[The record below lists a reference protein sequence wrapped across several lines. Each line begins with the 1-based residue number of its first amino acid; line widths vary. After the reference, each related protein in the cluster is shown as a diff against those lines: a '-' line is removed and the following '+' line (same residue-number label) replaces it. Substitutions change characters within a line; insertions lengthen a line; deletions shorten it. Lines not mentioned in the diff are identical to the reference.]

1 MLFGLNTFSGGVYPP
16 SATSRTIFF
25 FLFPIVFGINL
36 IHLFDEKKDG
46 AAENS
51 IACFGAS
58 IPVTPFDRGKTI
70 VKSAN
75 FTKNANC
82 FEECN
87 VFSNGKCELS
97 AIEEGRN
104 KGAKFWQAKVQT
116 SPPILKV
123 QFFGKKKCK
132 THRQF

>member
-1 MLFGLNTFSGGVYPP
+1 MLFDLKIFSGGVYPP
-16 SATSRTIFF
+16 SATSRTISF
-25 FLFPIVFGINL
+25 FLFPIVLGINL
-36 IHLFDEKKDG
+36 IHFFDEKKDG

-51 IACFGAS
+51 IVCFGAS

-70 VKSAN
+70 AKSAN

-87 VFSNGKCELS
+87 VFGNGKCELS

-104 KGAKFWQAKVQT
+104 
-116 SPPILKV
+116 
-123 QFFGKKKCK
+123 
-132 THRQF
+132 